1 MNNKTKLVVKSNA
14 LIEASFNLSL
24 VEQRVL
30 LLAIVEAREIKNL
43 TPSTA
48 LEITAKTYNN
58 QYNVGQAEAYN
69 QLVEASKQLF
79 NRQFS
84 YLDTYKGV
92 NAITVSRWVKTIT
105 YVKTKG
111 TVVLYLSD
119 TVITMISRL
128 EAHFTKYLLDQVAM
142 LKSQYSIR
150 FYELFARYL
159 PLGNSKKFEVLEL
172 RKLLDIADNEY
183 KSVAYLKRDVIDKA
197 VNEINKKT
205 DITVSYEQFKQG
217 RTITHIL
224 FKMKQKPQP
233 KTVVQSEKPKDLTEK
248 QLDMFADRLAQS
260 EKFQAEY
267 VADVGAT
274 IDQYAQQIKEKL
286 KQPKNVQQWLPHLKE
301 VGYKT
306 T

>member
-1 MNNKTKLVVKSNA
+1 MKNKTKLVVKNNA

-30 LLAIVEAREIKNL
+30 LLAIVEARETKNL

-48 LEITAKTYNN
+48 LEITATTYNN

-92 NAITVSRWVKTIT
+92 NAVTVSRWVKTIT

-119 TVITMISRL
+119 TVIAMISRL
-128 EAHFTKYLLDQVAM
+128 EAHFTKYLLDQVAT

-150 FYELFARYL
+150 LYELFARYL
-159 PLGNSKKFEVLEL
+159 PLGNSKKFEVMQL
-172 RKLLDIADNEY
+172 RKTLGIADDEY
-183 KSVAYLKRDVIDKA
+183 KSIAYLKRDVIDKA
-197 VNEINKKT
+197 INEINKKT

-217 RTITHIL
+217 RTITHLL
-224 FKMKQKPQP
+224 FKMKQKPQA
-233 KTVVQSEKPKDLTEK
+233 KTVQAEEKPKQLTEK
-248 QLDMFADRLAQS
+248 QLDMFADKLAKS
-260 EKFQAEY
+260 SKFQNEHTAPI
-267 VADVGAT
+267 GAST
-274 IDQYAQQIKEKL
+274 EEYAQIIKKKL
-286 KQPKNVQQWLPHLKE
+286 KQPKKVQEWLPHLKE
-301 VGYKT
+301 VGYKI
-306 T
+306 

>member
-14 LIEASFNLSL
+14 LSEASFNLSV

-48 LEITAKTYNN
+48 LEITAMAYNK
-58 QYNVGQAEAYN
+58 QYSVGKAEAYN

-84 YLDTYKGV
+84 YLDKYKGIDAV
-92 NAITVSRWVKTIT
+92 TVSRWVKTIT

-111 TVVLYLSD
+111 MVVLYLSD
-119 TVITMISRL
+119 TVIAMISRL
-128 EAHFTKYLLDQVAM
+128 EAHFTKYLLDQVAT

-159 PLGNSKKFEVLEL
+159 PLGNSKKFEVTEL
-172 RKLLDIADNEY
+172 RKTLGIADNEY
-183 KSVAYLKRDVIDKA
+183 KSIAYLKRDVIDKA

-205 DITVSYEQFKQG
+205 DLTVSYEQFKQG

-224 FKMKQKPQP
+224 FKMKQKSQP
-233 KTVVQSEKPKDLTEK
+233 KTVQSEDKPKALTDK
-248 QLDMFADRLAQS
+248 QIDMFADKLAQS
-260 EKFQAEY
+260 AKFQSEY

-274 IDQYAQQIKEKL
+274 TDQYAQQIKKKL

-301 VGYKT
+301 VGYK
-306 T
+306 